1 MVDEFRSIR
10 DSLFKTLSGLP
21 LTIKDPF
28 DLSGGDDTLD
38 DDADGSSSG
47 TDTRAAR
54 ALIAALFARAGKSKD
69 ELVQTIAREI
79 GLTVAAMLKEPLSQ
93 IAKHQKLQ
101 ISFELV
107 PKGKESADRGTPR
120 EGRSRPKRRITKRSS
135 PRHKVG
141 KSGA

>member
-28 DLSGGDDTLD
+28 DLSAGDDTLD

-47 TDTRAAR
+47 TDARATR

-107 PKGKESADRGTPR
+107 PKGKETTERASHG
-120 EGRSRPKRRITKRSS
+120 EGRGRPKRRLTKRSS
-135 PRHKVG
+135 TRHKVG